1 MRSYASDPSPQFGR
15 RGPGV
20 IGRGVGGVNAIGV
33 AEPLSPGAQQS
44 GAPWNDLLGQAV
56 YTKGTAR
63 VCPGLFKRSDIA
75 NLSPNSVIFQKY
87 STYILSSLVA
97 LISTRFSAR

>member
-33 AEPLSPGAQQS
+33 AEPLSSGAQQS
-44 GAPWNDLLGQAV
+44 GAPWNDLLG
-56 YTKGTAR
+56 
-63 VCPGLFKRSDIA
+63 
-75 NLSPNSVIFQKY
+75 
-87 STYILSSLVA
+87 
-97 LISTRFSAR
+97 